1 MVAISAF
8 AVVPAGQVN
17 AVSTAVAL
25 NKAIRA
31 LINVCLLTTTKQ
43 RKIQTEK
50 IAVFIQGKNDIPGV
64 SRFHRIIFIT
74 DT

>member
-31 LINVCLLTTTKQ
+31 LIDVCLLTTKQ
-43 RKIQTEK
+43 KKIHTEK

-64 SRFHRIIFIT
+64 SRSHRIIFII